1 MSQETRVFNHPEA
14 VVEGW
19 YWLARSSDIRRGR
32 VVPLR
37 LLGRDLAVYR
47 GEDGRVVALDAY
59 CAHMGAH
66 LAEGRVEGN
75 ALRCF
80 FHQWRYEAD
89 GRCSDIPCLDG
100 DPTPRMRVR
109 HWPTAERHGMI
120 WLWTG
125 ETPAHDVP
133 EVPELAGQPCD
144 ALVANRFEKRCH
156 PNVVLINAIDEQHF
170 ASVHRL
176 PGSILTMEAVP
187 NSTSNIEFRNVGRVP
202 TTNALGRLIARF
214 YQGPL
219 TYSMSYWYGSLGT
232 VTFGPDFLHLYL
244 MFALRR
250 ADDGSTEGRTLA
262 FTRHRRGPL
271 GWLVNKVLLHGTA
284 LAARYFAY
292 GDTRVFQTIRFD
304 FRNPIPADRAV
315 LAFIRHLESQPL
327 AAWRDDEV
335 RPAQRPVVRLR
346 VAGVDEARPGG

>member
-1 MSQETRVFNHPEA
+1 VSLDLRVFNHPEA

-19 YWLARSSDIRRGR
+19 YWLARSGDVRRGR
-32 VVPLR
+32 VVAMR

-75 ALRCF
+75 AVRCF
-80 FHQWRYEAD
+80 FHRWRYEAD

-100 DPTPRMRVR
+100 APTPRMRVR
-109 HWPTAERHGMI
+109 AWPTAEKHGLV
-120 WLWTG
+120 WVWTG
-125 ETPAHDVP
+125 ETPAHGVP

-144 ALVANRFEKRCH
+144 ALVANRFAKRCH

-170 ASVHRL
+170 ASVHHL
-176 PGSILTMEAVP
+176 PGAILTMEARPRGV
-187 NSTSNIEFRNVGRVP
+187 SNIEFANVGRVP
-202 TTNALGRLIARF
+202 TGNLVGRLVGRF
-214 YQGPL
+214 YKGPL
-219 TYSMSYWYGSLGT
+219 TYAMSYWYGSLGT
-232 VTFGPDFLHLYL
+232 VTIGPDFLHLHL

-250 ADDGSTEGRTLA
+250 ADDGSTEGQTLA
-262 FTRHRRGPL
+262 FTRQRRGPI
-271 GWLVNKVLLHGTA
+271 GWLVNRVLLHATA

-304 FRNPIPADRAV
+304 FANPIPADRAV
-315 LAFIRHLESQPL
+315 LAFIRHLEAQPL
-327 AAWRDDEV
+327 ASWRDDDAASAE
-335 RPAQRPVVRLR
+335 RPVVRLR
-346 VAGVDEARPGG
+346 VAAGDEVRRGG

>member
-1 MSQETRVFNHPEA
+1 MKTRIFNDRDA

-19 YWLARSSDIRRGR
+19 YWLLRSSALRRGR

-47 GEDGRVVALDAY
+47 GADGRVVALDAY

-80 FHQWRYEAD
+80 FHRWRYEAD
-89 GRCSDIPCLDG
+89 GRCSEVPCLDG
-100 DPTPRMRVR
+100 EPRPGMCVR
-109 HWPTAERHGMI
+109 SWPTAERYGMI
-120 WLWTG
+120 WLWSG
-125 ETPAHDVP
+125 DAPQHELP
-133 EVPELAGQPCD
+133 EVPELAG
-144 ALVANRFEKRCH
+144 AESEAMMSNRFRKRCH

-176 PGSILTMEAVP
+176 PGSILSMEPRPRNV
-187 NSTSNIEFRNVGRVP
+187 SNIEFHNTGRVP
-202 TTNALGRLIARF
+202 TTHWLGRLIAPLYR
-214 YQGPL
+214 GPL
-219 TYSMSYWYGSLGT
+219 TYATSYWYGSLGT
-232 VTFGPDFLHLYL
+232 VSFGPDFLHLHL

-250 ADDGSTEGRTLA
+250 ADDGSTEGQTFA
-262 FTRHRRGPL
+262 FTRRRHGIV
-271 GWLVNKVLLHGTA
+271 GWLFNRVLLQVTA
-284 LAARYFAY
+284 IAARYFAY

-315 LAFIRHLESQPL
+315 IAFIRHLEEQPL
-327 AAWRDDEV
+327 AAWNEAGTTATPV
-335 RPAQRPVVRLR
+335 PAARVRLR
-346 VAGVDEARPGG
+346 VAGSDEEAGDG

>member
-1 MSQETRVFNHPEA
+1 MTVETPVFNHPEA

-19 YWLARSSDIRRGR
+19 YWLARSREIRRGR

-66 LAEGRVEGN
+66 LAEGHVEGN

-80 FHQWRYEAD
+80 FHRWRYEAD
-89 GRCSDIPCLDG
+89 GRCSDIPCFNAAPG
-100 DPTPRMRVR
+100 PRMRVR
-109 HWPTAERHGMI
+109 SWPTIERYGMV

-125 ETPAHDVP
+125 EKPAHDLP
-133 EVPELAGQPCD
+133 EVPGLAGQPCD
-144 ALVANRFEKRCH
+144 ALVANRFTKRCH

-170 ASVHRL
+170 ASVHHL
-176 PGSILTMEAVP
+176 PGSILTLEAIPRSVA
-187 NSTSNIEFRNVGRVP
+187 NIEFRNIGRAP
-202 TTNALGRLIARF
+202 TSNVFGRFIARF
-214 YQGPL
+214 YAGPL
-219 TYSMSYWYGSLGT
+219 TYAMSYWYGSLGT
-232 VTFGPDFLHLYL
+232 VTLGPDCLQLHL

-250 ADDGSTEGRTLA
+250 ADDGSTEGQTLA
-262 FTRHRRGPL
+262 LTKRRGGPV
-271 GWLVNKVLLHGTA
+271 GWLVNRVVLRVTA
-284 LAARYFAY
+284 IAARYFAY

-304 FRNPIPADRAV
+304 FRNPIPADGAV

-327 AAWRDDEV
+327 AAWRDVDEAPGHG
-335 RPAQRPVVRLR
+335 PATRLR
-346 VAGVDEARPGG
+346 VAGADKD

>member
-1 MSQETRVFNHPEA
+1 MMEARVFNAPDA

-19 YWLARSSDIRRGR
+19 YWLARSRDIRRGR
-32 VVPLR
+32 VLPVR

-47 GEDGRVVALDAY
+47 GSDGRVVALDAY

-80 FHQWRYEAD
+80 FHRWRYEAD

-100 DPTPRMRVR
+100 APGPRMRVR
-109 HWPTAERHGMI
+109 SWTVTEGYGMV

-125 ETPAHDVP
+125 ETPPQALP
-133 EVPELAGQPCD
+133 EVPELAGQETETL
-144 ALVANRFEKRCH
+144 AANRFRKRCH

-170 ASVHRL
+170 ASVHHL
-176 PGSILTMEAVP
+176 PGSVLTMEPVP
-187 NSTSNIEFRNVGRVP
+187 RSVANIEFRNVGRVP
-202 TTNALGRLIARF
+202 TAGTLGRLVARF
-214 YQGPL
+214 YKGPL
-219 TYSMSYWYGSLGT
+219 TYAMSYWYGSMGT
-232 VTFGPDFLHLYL
+232 VTLGPDFLHLHL

-250 ADDGSTEGRTLA
+250 DDDGSTEGQTLA
-262 FTRHRRGPL
+262 ITKRRRGLL
-271 GWLVNKVLLHGTA
+271 GWLVNRVLLRATA
-284 LAARYFAY
+284 IAARYFAH

-315 LAFIRHLESQPL
+315 LAFIRHLEAQPL
-327 AAWRDDEV
+327 APWRDADDAPGRLV
-335 RPAQRPVVRLR
+335 ACLR
-346 VAGVDEARPGG
+346 VAGVDEGRSGD